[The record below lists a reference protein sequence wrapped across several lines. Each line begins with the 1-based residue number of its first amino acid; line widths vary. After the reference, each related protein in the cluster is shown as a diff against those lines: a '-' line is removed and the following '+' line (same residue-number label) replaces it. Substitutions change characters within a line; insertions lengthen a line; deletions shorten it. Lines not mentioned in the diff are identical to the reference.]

1 MDLYFELKNTYIF
14 YHFLNFEGNLKFYN
28 SQRISLYFNREK
40 SVERTPEI
48 LSDT

>member
-1 MDLYFELKNTYIF
+1 MGLNFELKNTYIF

-28 SQRISLYFNREK
+28 SQLNVFPFNRET
-40 SVERTPEI
+40 SVERTPDI